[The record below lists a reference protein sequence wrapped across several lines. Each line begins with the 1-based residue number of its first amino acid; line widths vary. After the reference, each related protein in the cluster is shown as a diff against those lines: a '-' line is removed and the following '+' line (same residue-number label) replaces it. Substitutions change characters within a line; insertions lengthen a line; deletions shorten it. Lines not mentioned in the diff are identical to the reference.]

1 METNRINTAVP
12 FMATHPTEM
21 IRDEIRARGMS
32 QKELADRMGMK
43 PSNVSRMFK
52 EKETITSALAAKLEI
67 ALGIRA
73 SFWINAQA
81 NYDKDVIAVE
91 LRDERECASRET
103 EFMLSSLLNMKE
115 LYAKLKIRSSLFVQE
130 KMEALRQ
137 IFGIEPV
144 CIPSCRIAYEGD
156 FKKSDVAETNE
167 KNQRTWQVLAYLSA
181 KCNKPHGK
189 YVEGN
194 ARKAALEIASVAHSG
209 NISEMQIKETL
220 DKYGISYSVVSKL
233 EKTPI
238 DAYSTWMDDYPAI
251 VTTHRYDDVC
261 KLVFNVIHE
270 LGHIELHL
278 RTDTS
283 IAFVS
288 SGEYSADQKEE
299 EANKFAESIIIPYE
313 TWKDIMNTSPKG
325 IAANN
330 IVQNLREQAKSKGLN
345 FGLVMWRYKYET
357 HKYALRGVKSEKIN
371 HPLQEHF
378 A

>member
-1 METNRINTAVP
+1 METNRINNAVP
-12 FMATHPTEM
+12 FTATHPTEM

-32 QKELADRMGMK
+32 QRELADRMGMK

-91 LRDERECASRET
+91 LRDEKERASREV

-130 KMEALRQ
+130 KMEMLRN

-144 CIPSCRIAYEGD
+144 SIPSCRIAYEGD
-156 FKKSDVAETNE
+156 FKKSGAVETDE

-181 KCNKPHGK
+181 KRNKPTGK
-189 YVEGN
+189 YVDGN
-194 ARKAALEIASVAHSG
+194 ARKAASEIVSVAHGG
-209 NISEMQIKETL
+209 NISEIQIKDTL
-220 DKYGISYSVVSKL
+220 NKYGISYSVVSKL
-233 EKTPI
+233 EKAPI
-238 DAYSTWMDDYPAI
+238 DAYSTRIDDYPAI
-251 VTTHRYDDVC
+251 VTTHRYDDIC

-278 RTDTS
+278 RTNTS

-288 SGEYSADQKEE
+288 AGAYSSDQKEE
-299 EANKFAESIIIPYE
+299 EANKFAESIIIPSD
-313 TWKDIMNTSPKG
+313 TWKEIMNTSSKG

-330 IVQNLREQAKSKGLN
+330 IVQNLKEQAKSKGLN

-357 HKYALRGVKSEKIN
+357 HKYALCGVKSEKIN
-371 HPLQEHF
+371 QPLQEHF